1 MNLTT
6 PFHKLF
12 VARQLAAADSS
23 FSDSLATKGDFDNKP
38 SSTVD
43 LLDVIQLD
51 PTVDNSVTKTIAENI
66 TNGIEFYFAGGNTDN
81 DEFTWKL
88 YAWKNENG
96 PARLAASGTGILG
109 SQAVVKYPHTGN
121 APVNKFWADTVVVE
135 SETWIKD
142 VEGVPNGVN
151 SVGSIWID
159 CAGYRYFYIEIL
171 TSVGD
176 MAVFMSY
183 W

>member
-12 VARQLAAADSS
+12 VARPEAAADSS
-23 FSDSLATKGDFDNKP
+23 FSDSLTTKGNFGNMP
-38 SSTVD
+38 TGTVD
-43 LLDVIQLD
+43 LLNVIQLD
-51 PTVDNSVTKTIAENI
+51 PTVDNSSTKVIADNL
-66 TNGIEFYFAGGNTDN
+66 TNGIEFFFAGGNAN
-81 DEFTWKL
+81 DDPFTWNL

-96 PARLAASGTGILG
+96 PARLAAEGTGVLG
-109 SQAVVKYPHTGN
+109 SQAVIKYPHNGLDAT
-121 APVNKFWADTVVVE
+121 NKFWADTLVVTAE
-135 SETWIKD
+135 RWIKD
-142 VEGVPNGVN
+142 VEATTAGGN
-151 SVGSIWID
+151 SVSSVWID
-159 CAGYRYFYIEIL
+159 SAGYRFWYIEIL